1 LKKKNKPIRKMSRN
15 YKKSINFCPEL
26 NQAEKSPFNADNPLT
41 YCLFPTLGSQFVHG
55 SSSSNLLY
63 GTYNPSCQNFMTEY
77 CSKGWNKF
85 CDTYEILNTDKSKP
99 NNAARDP
106 ENFTH
111 AQRFLKNNEPTLG
124 EMLVRN
130 TVSLTF
136 IDFPFIGKRQE
147 PFDSS
152 ISGSPYITIYD
163 NKNVGPSFIKPITNV
178 DENFFIH
185 KMLDNQK
192 ACFDVIARL
201 YAGFVNGETNTHNF
215 KNSILEKFFIKNQSV
230 LNYFLN
236 YPEKIMDK
244 VTEMYKH
251 NIDEFYV
258 GFRIEDTKNEF
269 GPLTKGNIGTVPF
282 YPCRQVGKSTPYF
295 KLLCNSDN
303 VKLVTYMDKATA
315 EEFIQIGRKITLYN
329 GGNIY
334 VASLPS
340 RLPRKNSVIV
350 YKNSD
355 FTKV

>member
-1 LKKKNKPIRKMSRN
+1 MSRN

-41 YCLFPTLGSQFVHG
+41 YCLFPTLGSQFTHG

-63 GTYNPSCQNFMTEY
+63 GTYNPSCQNFMAEY
-77 CSKGWNKF
+77 CSKDWNKF

-106 ENFTH
+106 ENFTY

-124 EMLVRN
+124 EMLIRN
-130 TVSLTF
+130 TVSLRF

-152 ISGSPYITIYD
+152 ISGSPTITIYE
-163 NKNVGPSFIKPITNV
+163 NKNVGPSVIKPISNINDNV
-178 DENFFIH
+178 FIH
-185 KMLDNQK
+185 KMLHNQK

-201 YAGFVNGETNTHNF
+201 YAGFVNGEANTHNF
-215 KNSILEKFFIKNQSV
+215 RNSILEKFFVENQNV

-236 YPEKIMDK
+236 YPEKTLDK
-244 VTEMYKH
+244 IKDSHETYKTNKTTKH
-251 NIDEFYV
+251 NLKDFYV
-258 GFRIEDTKNEF
+258 GFQIQDTKNEF
-269 GPLTKGNIGTVPF
+269 SVLTKGNIGTIPL
-282 YPCRQVGKSTPYF
+282 YPCSEVGQTTPYF
-295 KLLCNSDN
+295 KKLCDPDH
-303 VKLVTYMDKATA
+303 VKLVTYMDKGTA
-315 EEFIQIGRKITLYN
+315 EDFIKNKEKISIYD

-334 VASLPS
+334 TASLPEK
-340 RLPRKNSVIV
+340 LPKRNTIIV

-355 FTKV
+355 FAKV